1 MVSRLATGLPR
12 NENSS
17 ASPAPMNS
25 NSLFVLQPY
34 RHQNA
39 WVFDDDKVGL
49 VAEPFV
55 FGIDTMIDRMTAG
68 IPDAAQGFRL
78 IFSTARFPGAAVEL
92 QWQREEA
99 DGNWYYSPTY
109 DFEGWLCPAL
119 FKYFEEAPET
129 LFAKAEPR
137 NP

>member
-1 MVSRLATGLPR
+1 
-12 NENSS
+12 
-17 ASPAPMNS
+17 MNS

-34 RHQNA
+34 RHQNN

-55 FGIDTMIDRMTAG
+55 FGIDTMIDRMTAD
-68 IPDAAQGFRL
+68 IPDAARGFRL
-78 IFSTARFPGAAVEL
+78 IFSTARFPGAMVEL
-92 QWQREEA
+92 EWRREEA

-119 FKYFEEAPET
+119 FKYFEEAPKT
-129 LFAKAEPR
+129 LFAKAEPS